1 MKLILYAIAIFWG
14 TWVFYV
20 SIMGLKAT
28 RDRHLSRGRRIPWPF
43 KAMAYP
49 TLILFAVADVAFNVV
64 YGSVMFLEPPK
75 EWLFTERVSRWND
88 TDGWRGK
95 LARWLCENLLDP
107 ADPDG
112 KHCA

>member
-1 MKLILYAIAIFWG
+1 MKLVLIAAAIFWG

-20 SIMGLKAT
+20 AIMGLKFT
-28 RDRHLSRGRRIPWPF
+28 RDRHRARGRKIPPPF
-43 KAMAYP
+43 KVMAYP
-49 TLILFAVADVAFNVV
+49 ALFLFLLADVAFNVV
-64 YGSVMFLEPPK
+64 YGSLLFLEPPK
-75 EWLFTERVSRWND
+75 EWLFTSRVSRWND

-112 KHCA
+112 RHCS